1 MALEKCNE
9 QSLCVRILKLIVS
22 NGLEKFTKTV
32 KVTSLLF
39 IARLKSSRS
48 LIRIVDVE
56 RFFLYPD

>member
-22 NGLEKFTKTV
+22 NGLEKFTKTA

-48 LIRIVDVE
+48 LIRIVNVE
-56 RFFLYPD
+56 RFLLYPD